1 MLLLAIETSTPRS
14 SVALVAHDG
23 VVAGTHLGVPRRHGE
38 FVAPAI
44 EFCLQQAGRTVD
56 DVTGVAAGTGPG
68 LYTGLRV
75 GLVTAQTFAMARG
88 LPVVGMCGLDVL
100 AFQARHV
107 RRSVVAA
114 LDARRGEV
122 FWARY
127 QPVPGGVQRD
137 GELQV
142 GRPEELAAELQST
155 AEECLVIGDGA
166 QRYREQLEELQ
177 HVEVAVD
184 GRAEPDAADLGTLAV
199 PRFVREET
207 QRPGELLPVYL
218 RHADAKIGWEQ
229 RGRLR
234 GGER

>member
-1 MLLLAIETSTPRS
+1 MLILAIETSTPRS
-14 SVALVAHDG
+14 SVALVSHDG
-23 VVAGTHLGVPRRHGE
+23 VVAGAHLGLPRRHGE

-44 EFCLQQAGRTVD
+44 EFSLRQAGRTVD
-56 DVTGVAAGTGPG
+56 DVTGVAVGTGPG

-75 GLVTAQTFAMARG
+75 GLVTARVFATARR

-107 RRSVVAA
+107 GRPVVAA

-122 FWARY
+122 FWAVY
-127 QPVPGGVQRD
+127 QPVPGGVQRE
-137 GELQV
+137 GELRV

-155 AEECLVIGDGA
+155 GRECLVIGDGA
-166 QRYREQLEELQ
+166 ARYREELDGQ
-177 HVEVAVD
+177 HLVHVAVD
-184 GRAEPDAADLGTLAV
+184 GRGQPDAADLGTLAV
-199 PRFVREET
+199 PRFEREET
-207 QRPGELLPVYL
+207 QRPDQLEPVYL

-234 GGER
+234 GGDG